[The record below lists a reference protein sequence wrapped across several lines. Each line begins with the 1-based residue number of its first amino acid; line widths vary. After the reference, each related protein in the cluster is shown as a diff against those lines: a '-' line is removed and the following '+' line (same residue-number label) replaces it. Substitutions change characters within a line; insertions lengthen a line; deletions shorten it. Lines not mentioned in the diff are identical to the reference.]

1 LSYIF
6 LNQAIYMKYFSL
18 LIFVLYIKSGISIA
32 QSTFIQTGSTWKY
45 FDQGSLNN
53 TNWKNNS
60 YNDNSWASGPS
71 ELGYGD
77 GDEATVV
84 GFGGNSSNK
93 YITTYFRRNFDLT
106 QAVAL
111 ACSVKIDD
119 GVVVYLNGSEVFRNN
134 MPAGNISFSTLALNG
149 NNENAWFSFEIPV
162 SMAINGTNQLAVE
175 IHQNSPSSSDMSFDF
190 RMVALPSPPP
200 PSAEGVYINEIMAS
214 NSNTIDDATGS
225 SSDWIEIFNNTNQVL
240 NLNNYYLTD
249 DKNNLTKFRFSSSI
263 NIPTNSYKIIWA
275 SGEISRGSDHTS
287 WSLSA
292 DGEFVALVL
301 PDGQTILDS
310 LSFPKQKRDVS
321 YGRLVGNLDSLV
333 YFTPASPNAVNNNSN
348 AYLGFLDPPT
358 FSHESGFYTN
368 SFNLSLGCKNN
379 SSTIRYTLDG
389 GEPSLANQS
398 IFPYKNFY
406 PQTEGEPLYAT
417 SNITL
422 NNFVFTSSIPISIPK
437 VSSNFLSTFNFTNFR
452 YPYQPNYNIEKANII
467 KATCFQSNFISSVFN
482 TKTYLYSQNGQN
494 TYNFPLISLSLSP
507 KDLLEYSSGISI
519 AGITYDYS
527 FLNYGR
533 IPEAGNFAMRG
544 KEWERDGFVEFFE
557 NQNIN
562 SNMKIRVRLH
572 GNSARYAEKKSFRL
586 YFPNPISLLNQDYPF
601 FFEKYI
607 IKDQGATPKNEIS
620 YEIVKNL
627 DKNIQHLSQKTVFLN
642 GEYWGN
648 YNLMNHL
655 DNDFIGIKNGLN
667 SSNLDIIKDEK
678 YDFGNY
684 QNYLSLIDF
693 VNQNNFNNKN
703 SFDSLKALMD
713 VDNFSNYIAMEVFLN
728 NTDWPLNNTYFWR
741 NRSITYKDKPIS
753 SDDGRWRWVIY
764 DMDYTLENPQTN
776 SIQNATGGSG
786 TSLIFNKLRNSPFF
800 RPTFVNRF
808 ADLLNTNFSNQVIIE
823 KYNTVF
829 NDYQIA
835 FQKDRQR
842 WQSLSSDSEW
852 FNKMNNIYTFL
863 NTRTSIQRTHIQT
876 EFSISGTYNLT
887 VNSSNLNQ
895 GYVRVNSID
904 ILPTTPGIPANPSS
918 WTGIYFDNI
927 PINIIAKPKKGYKF
941 SHWIHNGQTLT
952 DSVLTI
958 NTSSD
963 KTYTAFFEVQIIS
976 NNPFPLA
983 YNLNN
988 CTYPF
993 LGWPSSSPVGSYP
1006 ANMQLVYFN
1015 AADPTLSA
1023 EIEGFTNGG
1032 FDGTSRTRMNG
1043 LNQNGLSFI
1052 NTGGS
1057 AQPGYTT
1064 AKLGGAILA
1073 LNTQGVDTVKIKWT
1087 GRTIVPNS
1095 RKYGIRLQYR
1105 EGDIQPFKDF
1115 NPPIEYLGNPN
1126 ANDSLVLQ
1134 NLVLPHDLINKPYVQ
1149 LLWRYY
1155 FTGEGSG
1162 ARDQLAIDDVVI
1174 KVSKRHA
1181 GTIGNVTQG
1190 NPAYYYLTNQMGN
1203 SVIANYQAHHSITM
1217 SPGFEVNSGSVFTAK
1232 IEGCEN

>member
-1 LSYIF
+1 
-6 LNQAIYMKYFSL
+6 MKYFSL

-32 QSTFIQTGSTWKY
+32 QSTLVQTGSTWKY

-77 GDEATVV
+77 GDEATLV

-200 PSAEGVYINEIMAS
+200 PPAEGVYINEIMAS

-249 DKNNLTKFRFSSSI
+249 DKNNLTKFRFSGSI
-263 NIPTNSYKIIWA
+263 NIPANSYKIIWA
-275 SGEISRGSDHTS
+275 SGEINRGSDHTS

-292 DGEFVALVL
+292 NGEFAALVL
-301 PDGQTILDS
+301 PDGQTIVDS
-310 LSFPKQKRDVS
+310 LSFPKQRTDVS
-321 YGRLVGNLDSLV
+321 YGRMFSNIDSLV
-333 YFTPASPNAVNNNSN
+333 YFSPASPQVQNIDVD

-358 FSHESGFYTN
+358 FSHVGGFYNSNFNLSISSGYSGATIYYTKDGSNPSASNLIPKNFFYKNNFPGSLLSQSYRSFLYNNPISITDVSNLPNSVSLKATQGSSNPTYFPNDLMKKANVIKAYSTKPGFLPSKIHTNTYFILPSNLYTLPVVSVTMPEADLFDFNKGFYTPGYFYEN
-368 SFNLSLGCKNN
+368 
-379 SSTIRYTLDG
+379 
-389 GEPSLANQS
+389 PSQQN
-398 IFPYKNFY
+398 IYCP
-406 PQTEGEPLYAT
+406 EG
-417 SNITL
+417 
-422 NNFVFTSSIPISIPK
+422 
-437 VSSNFLSTFNFTNFR
+437 
-452 YPYQPNYNIEKANII
+452 NYNQKSEI
-467 KATCFQSNFISSVFN
+467 F
-482 TKTYLYSQNGQN
+482 TKY
-494 TYNFPLISLSLSP
+494 
-507 KDLLEYSSGISI
+507 
-519 AGITYDYS
+519 
-527 FLNYGR
+527 
-533 IPEAGNFAMRG
+533 GNF
-544 KEWERDGFVEFFE
+544 EYFE
-557 NQNIN
+557 NGVSKLNENIKL
-562 SNMKIRVRLH
+562 KIH
-572 GNSARYAEKKSFRL
+572 GGCSRQSMRKSLRIYSDNF
-586 YFPNPISLLNQDYPF
+586 FDYPIF
-601 FFEKYI
+601 QPQHNLKFETLI
-607 IKDQGATPKNEIS
+607 LRNSGNETNSTMFRDAFYHDVVRGLDFGIQENKTSIS
-620 YEIVKNL
+620 FI
-627 DKNIQHLSQKTVFLN
+627 N
-642 GEYWGN
+642 GEYWGLINIRERIDENYINQKFGLDPNKIDLVHIQGGNPEIESGSISNYTSLYNFINTSNFLTQNNYDSLLKRMDIDNFIDYHVAQIFAANNDWPVSNVRLFRNNDLNNLQMGDKDGKWRFILFDIDMGLGYQGGQNFNMLDFLTDNSNN
-648 YNLMNHL
+648 YN
-655 DNDFIGIKNGLN
+655 FFFK
-667 SSNLDIIKDEK
+667 K
-678 YDFGNY
+678 
-684 QNYLSLIDF
+684 LI
-693 VNQNNFNNKN
+693 V
-703 SFDSLKALMD
+703 
-713 VDNFSNYIAMEVFLN
+713 N
-728 NTDWPLNNTYFWR
+728 NTF
-741 NRSITYKDKPIS
+741 KDK
-753 SDDGRWRWVIY
+753 
-764 DMDYTLENPQTN
+764 
-776 SIQNATGGSG
+776 
-786 TSLIFNKLRNSPFF
+786 LI
-800 RPTFVNRF
+800 NRY
-808 ADLLNTNFSNQVIIE
+808 ADLLNSYF
-823 KYNTVF
+823 
-829 NDYQIA
+829 
-835 FQKDRQR
+835 
-842 WQSLSSDSEW
+842 LSSRTVPILNNWKNLFLPEISRHWNRWTNVSSEQNW
-852 FNKMNNIYTFL
+852 LQNVTVVQTFL
-863 NTRTSIQRTHIQT
+863 QNRPSIQKSQLLNK
-876 EFSISGTYNLT
+876 FQLQGTYLLT
-887 VNSSNLNQ
+887 VNSNNLNQ
-895 GYVRVNSID
+895 GYIRVNTID
-904 ILPTTPGIPANPSS
+904 ILPSTPGIVANPTS
-918 WTGIYFDNI
+918 WTGEYFDNI

-952 DSVLTI
+952 DSIITI
-958 NTSSD
+958 NTSTD
-963 KTYTAFFEVQIIS
+963 KTYTAFFEVQIVS
-976 NNPFPLA
+976 DNPFPLA

-988 CTYPF
+988 CTYSF

-1015 AADPTLSA
+1015 ATDPTLSA

-1052 NTGGS
+1052 NTGSS

-1095 RKYGIRLQYR
+1095 RKYGIRLLYR
-1105 EGDIQPFKDF
+1105 EGDILPFQDF

-1126 ANDSLVLQ
+1126 VNDSLVLQ
-1134 NLVLPHDLINKPYVQ
+1134 NLFLPHDLINKPYIQ

-1155 FTGEGSG
+1155 FTGNGSG

-1181 GTIGNVTQG
+1181 GTIGNVAEG
-1190 NPAYYYLTNQMGN
+1190 NPAYYYLTNQIAN
-1203 SVIANYQAHHSITM
+1203 SNMANYQAHHSITM
-1217 SPGFEVNSGSVFTAK
+1217 NPGFEINSGSVFSAK
-1232 IEGCEN
+1232 IEGCENE